1 MVITATP
8 EMVVARL
15 PSATATLSPTATPGQ
30 HAWRV
35 VTRVAVADP
44 RLQINVAPDEL
55 LYRLAQLY
63 ALHQFAAWAP
73 RNNFLARARGESNSG
88 IAP

>member
-1 MVITATP
+1 
-8 EMVVARL
+8 
-15 PSATATLSPTATPGQ
+15 
-30 HAWRV
+30 
-35 VTRVAVADP
+35 VAVADP